1 MSVKVNDQLIPDW
14 AIERQAEAL
23 IENLAQSMPGKPR
36 EVVQLAA
43 LDMAKARLIDQ
54 TLMSAESKRRDYKV
68 DPSEVNKGMKQW
80 LRKSQIERH
89 ELMSHFGAM
98 ILCHLDPRLYVWLD
112 PRLDPRK

>member
-43 LDMAKARLIDQ
+43 LDMAKDMLLIRSFPFPVVAVTEPWQ
-54 TLMSAESKRRDYKV
+54 K
-68 DPSEVNKGMKQW
+68 W
-80 LRKSQIERH
+80 
-89 ELMSHFGAM
+89 
-98 ILCHLDPRLYVWLD
+98 
-112 PRLDPRK
+112 